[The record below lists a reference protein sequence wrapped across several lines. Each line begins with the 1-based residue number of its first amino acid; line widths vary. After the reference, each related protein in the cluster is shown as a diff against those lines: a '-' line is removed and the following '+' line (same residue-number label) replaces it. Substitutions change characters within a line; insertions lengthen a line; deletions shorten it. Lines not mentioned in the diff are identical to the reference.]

1 NTGQVSGTSATLEQ
15 AESRFHQDLN
25 GDGVIGILTTSIEAF
40 GSTSLVQVGSN
51 FYMNPVAGGSG
62 PALKYAGSPV
72 VAGQSGGWTPIA
84 VEQTSSG
91 YEVAWRYPGSDQF
104 TIWTTDSS
112 GNFATNTGQV
122 SGTSATLLLAEAR
135 FHQDLNADGTIGPV
149 ASHAIDWHLHV

>member
-1 NTGQVSGTSATLEQ
+1 
-15 AESRFHQDLN
+15 
-25 GDGVIGILTTSIEAF
+25 
-40 GSTSLVQVGSN
+40 
-51 FYMNPVAGGSG
+51 
-62 PALKYAGSPV
+62 V

-104 TIWTTDSS
+104 TIWTTDSR
-112 GNFATNTGQV
+112 GNFATSTGQV